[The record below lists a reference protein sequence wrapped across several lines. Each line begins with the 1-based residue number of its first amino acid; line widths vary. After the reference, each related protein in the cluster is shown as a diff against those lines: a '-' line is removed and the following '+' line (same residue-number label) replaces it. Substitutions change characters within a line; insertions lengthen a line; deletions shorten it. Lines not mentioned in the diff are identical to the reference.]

1 MGIEWKTNPPE
12 LRSLS
17 KRFGEKTQLLL
28 TCTCTWLLSD
38 RIEEAQKEDQSHETV
53 ILGFK
58 RKCNFLRI
66 GGGWVGVGLTA
77 S

>member
-17 KRFGEKTQLLL
+17 KRFGEKTELLL
-28 TCTCTWLLSD
+28 TCTWLLLLSD